1 LAYIIII
8 IKFYN
13 IIFYHSIKGTI
24 MKYSLIL
31 LSFILS
37 LNVFAG
43 RAASK
48 YQAVESCKYTTPK
61 CTTTSNGAAT
71 TINTT
76 CNGGSINNYSDTALK
91 YRATANGNELYV
103 EWIQNGTGQSKSEL
117 ISFNDIQVNSCSSQ
131 DLLKETGIQACQG
144 VAPATTGV
152 NDYLG
157 CGSNYFVTRSAADLN
172 KLILTY
178 NPYGSDVNSGNDY
191 KEWKYVTPSQLNIA
205 VYQDP
210 SVISKANALNAC
222 QNTNPACRNW
232 STESKCGDSN
242 YFVQRNP
249 AVVMNGITYREE
261 TLDLQ
266 YRKNGYY
273 GSSSED
279 KTYSIDFS
287 ELSGVTSCSNPEPV
301 VQTGNITSAI
311 NECKNYLTPN
321 NSCSVSGNYKDS
333 EEIACGHTA
342 GGNYYSIKMLS
353 NSNVILKGYG
363 EKQLSSS
370 VLSPTNSLYNALN
383 LPTCEIPEMP
393 ETPIEIAQEPTTIDA
408 ISACIGNTLSC
419 GVGSSVCAN
428 NNFKVYRESVNNN
441 AFKVIYEVD
450 SSNINYAF
458 NNKTWNFTN
467 TQLGMEQ
474 CVTPPPTNHYE
485 NAKTACAGKAVACSI
500 NEEQTQ
506 CSDEYKVVRAPFSMG
521 GDNSFMFVWQENGV
535 DVLAPVIDGDFIP
548 SNQATAC
555 NEVIKQTCNGKLT
568 ECSVSNTSNSCGHG
582 YTVNRI
588 AFDPAGSGTGGEIF
602 ITKDNDSSFNLP
614 MTVAEAGANACYSN
628 NDHRTNAINKC
639 SELNLACGSSDV
651 NQSCGTENGFNYR
664 IARTGFDKFLNTG
677 GEITLSAVSSEGT
690 VWSGTVGA
698 STVNADSCAGY
709 STTDLYSMAKNSCA
723 GKSTSCSLNSESST
737 SCNTIEG
744 AEFSIARKAF
754 AAAEGEF
761 KFKVEYKGSVLLD
774 TDVASGDYSDVN
786 PAACNSIIKTVCG
799 NNASSVNTC
808 SNSATSDSCGYH
820 GYRLERDAYNPTGD
834 GSGGE
839 LQITQNSNIIMS
851 VSANDVGVSECK
863 SNNYYVNNN
872 TCRNDVNNYCT
883 ESGYNN
889 RACGDNYYLTRENYD
904 MENNLGGGLLM
915 RLPNGYEV
923 GVSRGDV
930 GAKEC
935 ISSARHK
942 NNAITLCSTF
952 SNSFGESSCSQ
963 SGRAK
968 VSCGSADGF
977 DYKAD
982 RSPFNKVTDVGGK
995 INLHSF
1001 YNNYTGVW
1009 NKQINSTE
1017 IGAHECKVEVPVKE
1031 ETKNAIDIDAD
1042 VRPNILESA
1051 F

>member
-1 LAYIIII
+1 
-8 IKFYN
+8 
-13 IIFYHSIKGTI
+13 
-24 MKYSLIL
+24 MKYSLLL

-131 DLLKETGIQACQG
+131 DLLKETGIQVCQG
-144 VAPATTGV
+144 VSPATTGR
-152 NDYLG
+152 NKYKR
-157 CGSNYFVTRSAADLN
+157 CGSSKYFVTRTFDPN

-178 NPYGSDVNSGNDY
+178 NPYGSSPNSGNSF
-191 KEWKYVTPSQLNIA
+191 KEWKYLTPSKLG
-205 VYQDP
+205 
-210 SVISKANALNAC
+210 ISEQKQEVPKVVSKDNAINAC
-222 QNTNPACRNW
+222 KNHNPGCSYA
-232 STESKCGDSN
+232 SGSLVLSCGD
-242 YFVQRNP
+242 
-249 AVVMNGITYREE
+249 G
-261 TLDLQ
+261 
-266 YRKNGYY
+266 
-273 GSSSED
+273 
-279 KTYSIDFS
+279 YSIRRIPAFQRSPEEINLLHSNGFRTTNLWNVDAS
-287 ELSGVTSCSNPEPV
+287 EISGVTSCSNPEPV

-321 NSCSVSGNYKDS
+321 NSCGVSGNYKES

-363 EKQLSSS
+363 EKQLASS

-639 SELNLACGSSDV
+639 SELNLACSDV
-651 NQSCGTENGFNYR
+651 SINQSCGTENGIDYR

-677 GEITLSAVSSEGT
+677 GEITLSASSDEGT
-690 VWSGTVGA
+690 IWSGVVSA
-698 STVNADSCAGY
+698 SAVSADSCVSY
-709 STTDLYSMAKNSCA
+709 SNAQLYSMAKGMCA
-723 GKSTSCSLNSESST
+723 GKSTTCALNNESST
-737 SCNTIEG
+737 SCGNIG
-744 AEFSIARKAF
+744 NAQFSLVRKAF
-754 AAAEGEF
+754 STAESGF
-761 KFKVEYKGSVLLD
+761 KFQVKYLGTTLLD
-774 TDVASGDYSDVN
+774 TDAASGDYTDVN
-786 PAACNSIIKTVCG
+786 PTACNPIIKTACST
-799 NNASSVNTC
+799 NASNVNTC
-808 SNSATSDSCGYH
+808 SDSTMVDSCGYY
-820 GYRLERDAYNPTGD
+820 GYSLERAAFNPTANDNEGT
-834 GSGGE
+834 GGE
-839 LQITQNSNIIMS
+839 LSIKKNGNHFLS
-851 VSANDVGVSECK
+851 VTTNEMGVNECK
-863 SNNYYVNNN
+863 SNNDYLSSQ
-872 TCRNDVNNYCT
+872 TCSGVADGYCT
-883 ESGYNN
+883 SGGFNN
-889 RACGDNYYLTRENYD
+889 RTCGNAYYLTRTGYD
-904 MENNLGGGLLM
+904 MFNEIGGDLSIK
-915 RLPNGYEV
+915 LPNNNVVEINR
-923 GVSRGDV
+923 GVV
-930 GAKEC
+930 NAPEC
-935 ISSARHK
+935 ISANRHK
-942 NNAITLCSTF
+942 NNAITLCSTR
-952 SNSFGESSCSQ
+952 SNSFGKATCSQ
-963 SGRAK
+963 FGRAE
-968 VSCGSADGF
+968 VSCGSTDGF
-977 DYKAD
+977 NYKAD
-982 RSPFNKVTDVGGK
+982 RDAFNLITGAGGRV
-995 INLHSF
+995 NLYAKYEFTSI
-1001 YNNYTGVW
+1001 W
-1009 NKQINSTE
+1009 QEDINSNE
-1017 IGAHECKVEVPVKE
+1017 IGAYSCYIETPPTE
-1031 ETKNAIDIDAD
+1031 ELKDSSNVDVDAKANRLD
-1042 VRPNILESA
+1042 SA